1 MSINMCMLTPFLQ
14 YVSEGRV
21 VRRQSDLQR
30 YTFQEITERIYL
42 SFLTLT
48 LLRNFAQTQG
58 FVKQYATDT
67 LAYGSF
73 DRVRSTSNDLHNMMA
88 VVAGDPEITKKLA
101 NKNAAM
107 ALRQRQTVPVL
118 AIRRYLRDFR
128 NSYSFLTSLETA
140 LGIANADY
148 KNLRRAISDYAQL
161 DTRRKKATTTRLLQ
175 ALKAKLSGTDLQR
188 KAQEFADKQKL
199 ELDNVIDAE
208 RSVDAP
214 LGDMTPDE
222 MTGYRVLVC
231 SSNVRRA
238 KIAADMMAE
247 AYARSFDLPVVILRP
262 FNTFGPRQS
271 ERAVIQGDV
280 GVIGQQAT
288 LYRADGVGR
297 SGGNA
302 PGPAGFHHALPE
314 FITPAAVPQV
324 QLETQF
330 AGK

>member
-1 MSINMCMLTPFLQ
+1 MCMLTPFLQ

-140 LGIANADY
+140 LGITNADY

-208 RSVDAP
+208 RTVPGAE
-214 LGDMTPDE
+214 MTPDE
-222 MTGYRVLVC
+222 MTGYRVLVGA
-231 SSNVRRA
+231 SNVRRA
-238 KIAADMMAE
+238 KIAADMVKQGKSVPAPVMQ
-247 AYARSFDLPVVILRP
+247 AYVPVIKMVDDIVKGGYTFVKLLQTIHDRAR
-262 FNTFGPRQS
+262 N
-271 ERAVIQGDV
+271 
-280 GVIGQQAT
+280 
-288 LYRADGVGR
+288 
-297 SGGNA
+297 
-302 PGPAGFHHALPE
+302 
-314 FITPAAVPQV
+314 
-324 QLETQF
+324 
-330 AGK
+330 KK